1 MFVFFFDY
9 PKVKH
14 SLWRAALEDPYPAW
28 YLDTRGV
35 IRAANLMAFWLWDAL
50 GAGEPIKAD
59 ALLGKSTFTIFAH
72 HFERIP
78 VDQNGEFYAKKS
90 AIVKRM
96 NAEVG
101 SDAILYASFIAAMK
115 ADPRLE
121 SIYGQAVLYP
131 DNEWENPLRIVPP
144 GLNGSTDF
152 DSGLLE
158 FQVTVYRFE
167 RNTGFLATYIPTP
180 TTLPAFEEMY
190 SLLAGQYGDKVYMQS
205 DDMEGDAVQ
214 SNQLPTNFEDAYRT
228 YYPTIIHDP
237 LWYITGENKAQR
249 LLVGV
254 SVVGMHFFELF
265 FAPQLRQWL
274 GPLQETSAPR
284 AIRYFDMFTVTYL
297 RDEHEL
303 HAEYE
308 QTMKYLLQLQDF
320 RDLLEISRKLNIRLN
335 LPDNSEAPFYTCRVI
350 LPWPFS
356 SEIALQFRN
365 MVRFIHRNLFVH
377 TDIRDYQ
384 VTLVPENYET
394 EMALILL
401 LLASTAQA
409 LDEDDKGYTPS
420 FMQFIWLLTVVKTV
434 KDGLTRDSGEED
446 EDEDRRWEPESAFG
460 RIHEEL
466 VAKFREDQLDEVI
479 AEFRE
484 ISRALDDKGIVD
496 KGVLLGMLYS
506 FTGSMRQLDQLS
518 VFLGEEIERHK
529 GVMEKMRVGNLSQ

>member
-9 PKVKH
+9 PTVKH
-14 SLWRAALEDPYPAW
+14 SLWKAALEDPYPAW

-50 GAGEPIKAD
+50 EAGEPIKAD
-59 ALLGKSTFTIFAH
+59 TLLGKSIFTIFAH

-78 VDQNGEFYAKKS
+78 VDHNGEFYAKRS

-96 NAEVG
+96 NAEMG
-101 SDAILYASFIAAMK
+101 SDSTLYASFIAAMK
-115 ADPRLE
+115 ADPRLT
-121 SIYGQAVLYP
+121 SIYEQATLYP
-131 DNEWENPLRIVPP
+131 DNEWENPLRIMPP
-144 GLNGSTDF
+144 GLKGSIDF

-158 FQVTVYRFE
+158 FQVTTFRLE
-167 RNTGFLATYIPTP
+167 RNTGLLATYIPTP
-180 TTLPAFEEMY
+180 TTLSAFEEMY

-205 DDMEGDAVQ
+205 DDSQGDTIQ
-214 SNQLPTNFEDAYRT
+214 SNQLPTNFEDAYRS
-228 YYPTIIHDP
+228 YYPIIIHDP

-249 LLVGV
+249 LLVGN

-308 QTMKYLLQLQDF
+308 RTMKYLLQVQGF
-320 RDLLEISRKLNIRLN
+320 RDLLEVSRRLNIRLN
-335 LPDNSEAPFYTCRVI
+335 LPDNPEAPFYTCRVI

-356 SEIALQFRN
+356 SEVALQFRS

-377 TDIRDYQ
+377 TDIRDYRI
-384 VTLVPENYET
+384 TLVPENYET

-401 LLASTAQA
+401 LLASTARA
-409 LDEDDKGYTPS
+409 LDEDKKGHTSS

-434 KDGLTRDSGEED
+434 KEGLTRDGGEED
-446 EDEDRRWEPESAFG
+446 EDKDRRWEPESAFG
-460 RIHEEL
+460 RFHEEL
-466 VAKFREDQLDEVI
+466 AAKFREDRVDEVI

-484 ISRALDDKGIVD
+484 INRALDEKGIVD
-496 KGVLLGMLYS
+496 KGILLGMLRS
-506 FTGSMRQLDQLS
+506 FTGSMRQLDQVS
-518 VFLGEEIERHK
+518 VFLGEEIESNSSSLPGR
-529 GVMEKMRVGNLSQ
+529 GR

>member
-1 MFVFFFDY
+1 MFFFDY

-35 IRAANLMAFWLWDAL
+35 ISAANLMAFWLWDAL
-50 GAGEPIKAD
+50 EAGEPIKAD
-59 ALLGKSTFTIFAH
+59 ALLGKSIFSIFAH

-121 SIYGQAVLYP
+121 SIYGQAILYP
-131 DNEWENPLRIVPP
+131 DNEWENPLRIMPP
-144 GLNGSTDF
+144 GLSGSTDF

-350 LPWPFS
+350 LP
-356 SEIALQFRN
+356 
-365 MVRFIHRNLFVH
+365 
-377 TDIRDYQ
+377 
-384 VTLVPENYET
+384 
-394 EMALILL
+394 MALILL

-434 KDGLTRDSGEED
+434 KEGLTRDGGEED
-446 EDEDRRWEPESAFG
+446 EDEDEDWRWEPESAFG

-466 VAKFREDQLDEVI
+466 AAKFREDQVDGVI

-506 FTGSMRQLDQLS
+506 FTGSMRQLDQLG
-518 VFLGEEIERHK
+518 VFLGEEIERHR
-529 GVMEKMRVGNLSQ
+529 GVMEKMRVES